1 MDTLRKLI
9 ELGESGRPNL
19 TKEIASLLNSESHS
33 LVQINQIL
41 YLLLLAEKYEM
52 ASVLANMLHSQ
63 GQQSH
68 AVSFSQVFA
77 AAALEYNELQHELVK
92 ALQSQYASIWPR
104 PRKKLM
110 ETFIRPLARKI
121 HAAKLLKS
129 SASAAQF
136 QWLLNVTHPDFHT
149 GAYESPCFAELTGQ
163 HTLVA
168 KIVDVGASDIGWPP
182 PYHSMLRDGANL
194 IGFEPSEAAHNKL
207 TANAKPNQTY
217 LKAALGDGSTKT
229 LNFFWDPGMTSCLLP
244 NKPVLDMFFP
254 YACEVKA
261 SEQID
266 TIKLDDVEEI
276 DDVDLLK
283 MDIQGLELEVLR
295 NATSKLSKT
304 LVIDIEVSFVE
315 MYQGQPL
322 FADIALFLRQQ
333 GFQFHRFNY
342 DADPALEGEE
352 IQTVG
357 PGWMASGTGLI
368 SNNRGQAL
376 WADAIFVR
384 DYTQLEE
391 LSDKQLLSMARVLHD
406 CYQSYGIVQHLLS
419 EYDSRL
425 NTSLLP
431 CYVTGSRL
439 H

>member
-1 MDTLRKLI
+1 MNTLRKLI

-19 TKEIASLLNSESHS
+19 TQEIASLLNSERHS

-41 YLLLLAEKYEM
+41 YSLLLAEKYKL

-68 AVSFSQVFA
+68 AVSLSHMLA
-77 AAALEYNELQHELVK
+77 STALEDNELQYELVK
-92 ALQSQYASIWPR
+92 ALQSQYASMWPR

-110 ETFIRPLARKI
+110 ETVVRPIARKI
-121 HAAKLLKS
+121 YAAILIKS
-129 SASAAQF
+129 SQIAAQF
-136 QWLLNVTHPDFHT
+136 QWLLNVTHPDFHKGT
-149 GAYESPCFAELTGQ
+149 YEPPCFSVLIG
-163 HTLVA
+163 HDSLVA

-182 PYHSMLRDGANL
+182 PYHSMLRDGASL
-194 IGFEPSEAAHNKL
+194 IGFEPSETAHNKL
-207 TANAKPNQTY
+207 TANAKPNHTY
-217 LKAALGDGSTKT
+217 LRAALGDGETKT

-244 NKPVLDMFFP
+244 NKPVLNMFFP
-254 YACEVKA
+254 YDCEVKA

-266 TIKLDDVEEI
+266 TIRLDDVEEI
-276 DDVDLLK
+276 DDIDLLK
-283 MDIQGLELEVLR
+283 MVIQGLELEVLR
-295 NATSKLSKT
+295 NATSKLSLT
-304 LVIDIEVSFVE
+304 LVIDVEVSFVE

-333 GFQFHRFNY
+333 GFQFLRFNY
-342 DADPALEGEE
+342 DADPALEGTE

-357 PGWMASGTGLI
+357 PGWTASGTGLI
-368 SNNRGQAL
+368 SYNQGQAL

-391 LSDKQLLSMARVLHD
+391 LSDSQLLSMARVLHD
-406 CYQSYGIVQHLLS
+406 CYQSYDIVQHLLS

>member
-1 MDTLRKLI
+1 
-9 ELGESGRPNL
+9 
-19 TKEIASLLNSESHS
+19 
-33 LVQINQIL
+33 V
-41 YLLLLAEKYEM
+41 
-52 ASVLANMLHSQ
+52 
-63 GQQSH
+63 
-68 AVSFSQVFA
+68 
-77 AAALEYNELQHELVK
+77 
-92 ALQSQYASIWPR
+92 
-104 PRKKLM
+104 
-110 ETFIRPLARKI
+110 
-121 HAAKLLKS
+121 
-129 SASAAQF
+129 
-136 QWLLNVTHPDFHT
+136 
-149 GAYESPCFAELTGQ
+149 
-163 HTLVA
+163 VA

-182 PYHSMLRDGANL
+182 PYHSMLEDGANL
-194 IGFEPSEAAHNKL
+194 IGFEPNETAHNKL
-207 TANAKPNQTY
+207 TANAKPNHTY
-217 LKAALGDGSTKT
+217 LRAALGDGSTKT

-254 YACEVKA
+254 FDCKVIA

-266 TIKLDDVEEI
+266 TIKLDDVEAVGDI
-276 DDVDLLK
+276 DLLK

-295 NATSKLSKT
+295 NAASKLSKT

-342 DADPALEGEE
+342 DADPALEGTE

-368 SNNRGQAL
+368 SHNRGQAL

-384 DYTQLEE
+384 DYTQLKE
-391 LSDKQLLSMARVLHD
+391 LSDEQLLSMARVLHD
-406 CYQSYGIVQHLLS
+406 CYQSYDIVQHLLS

-425 NTSLLP
+425 DTSLLP
-431 CYVTGSRL
+431 CYVMGSRL